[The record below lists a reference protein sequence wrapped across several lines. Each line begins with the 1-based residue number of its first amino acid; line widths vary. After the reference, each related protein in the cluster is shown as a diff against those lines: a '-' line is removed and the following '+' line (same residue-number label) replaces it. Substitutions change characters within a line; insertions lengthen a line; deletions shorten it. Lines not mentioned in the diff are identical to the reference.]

1 MTGGYTMKENSI
13 RELAKRMGLITVENM
28 CQYTIAQLVVMV
40 ANKVNELIDG
50 VGQFES
56 DVVETVKTQ
65 NENIHYLLD
74 EGLHL
79 EVATVFDGWV
89 KDGTFDTLI
98 NQSALN
104 QISELATTTNNK
116 LNSSMQLSKY
126 KYLGTTFSAK
136 SVDDPNTYLRVML
149 SDDGINWVV
158 YSEYNDIAIRDPY
171 TFKYKGYYYITGTN
185 LLTHDKVGYLRT
197 NDFKSFEHVQYEYT
211 GLANFEYKWAPS
223 VFNVGTTYYMIMSL
237 SERDSVYGLNH
248 YITELDNNL
257 VPKRW
262 VKLEGGDIPEWSYDG
277 HIIPTKNA
285 FYFYFKREG
294 GMDILKSSELFG
306 EYKKIDTI
314 DWDNGREAPFIM
326 KPDVNT
332 IRLYMDKW
340 EGEGQEVFKESYD
353 DGVTWT
359 EVKPINIKDGYFT
372 PKHMHVIEINGD
384 NWQPSFS
391 YEKYQKI
398 TSKWGIAQCN
408 NNVVDLNEVV
418 SGGYL
423 NRMTTPSTLNLPQ
436 NIDEDEYGC
445 ATLINMQNGNY
456 IQHIHFLSQKQF
468 IRSYV
473 NGVWSTYKKI
483 TQTEDGQEEYLT
495 FDMGLSCDGIV
506 RVHYRCVRDLK
517 VVNLQGS
524 VSGIQ
529 SGINHI
535 GTLDEKFRT
544 KLWFQQLA
552 FNSSNWDDV
561 PPIVELL
568 EDGKINV
575 STRGAST
582 IKPTDKVSFNITY
595 VV

>member
-1 MTGGYTMKENSI
+1 MANKTISDL
-13 RELAKRMGLITVENM
+13 RELSTV
-28 CQYTIAQLVVMV
+28 
-40 ANKVNELIDG
+40 
-50 VGQFES
+50 S
-56 DVVETVKTQ
+56 DNNVLVVETNNETFKVTKENLLKEVNTQLNTKSNVKHT
-65 NENIHYLLD
+65 HD
-74 EGLHL
+74 EYVT
-79 EVATVFDGWV
+79 E
-89 KDGTFDTLI
+89 
-98 NQSALN
+98 
-104 QISELATTTNNK
+104 SELAQTNA
-116 LNSSMQLSKY
+116 QLSDSFELRKY

-149 SDDGINWVV
+149 SDDGINWVI

-223 VFNVGTTYYMIMSL
+223 VFNVGSTYYMIMSL

-248 YITELDNNL
+248 YIAELDNNL

-294 GMDILKSSELFG
+294 GMDILKSNELFG

-314 DWDNGREAPFIM
+314 DWDNGREAPFII

-384 NWQPSFS
+384 NWQPSFNYDK
-391 YEKYQKI
+391 YEKI
-398 TSKWGIAQCN
+398 TNKWGIVQCN
-408 NNVVDLNEVV
+408 NDLDDLNDVT

-423 NRMTTPSTLNLPQ
+423 NRRFTPQTLNLPQ
-436 NIDEDEYGC
+436 NIDENEYGS
-445 ATLINMQNGNY
+445 ATLINMQNNNY
-456 IQHIHFLSQKQF
+456 IQILNLLSQKQF
-468 IRSYV
+468 VRSFV
-473 NGVWSTYKKI
+473 DGVWSSFKKTSFI
-483 TQTEDGQEEYLT
+483 EDGQEEYLT
-495 FDMGLSCDGIV
+495 FDMEIDRNGTV
-506 RVHYRCVRDLK
+506 RVNYRCIRDLR
-517 VVNLQGS
+517 VVNIQGS
-524 VSGIQ
+524 VSGFEHQ
-529 SGINHI
+529 DPGAHRI
-535 GTLDEKFRT
+535 GVLDEKFAT
-544 KLWFQQLA
+544 KLSFQQQAINMNNWEDAHPFVEFLE
-552 FNSSNWDDV
+552 NGEIKICVRGTSS
-561 PPIVELL
+561 
-568 EDGKINV
+568 
-575 STRGAST
+575 
-582 IKPTDKVSFNITY
+582 IKETDIVSFNVTY
-595 VV
+595 II